1 MPKPYSMDFRERVAA
16 LYDQGY
22 ETAEVCDAMGCCPSW
37 ARRLMQRR
45 RERGGLRPIAPDRP
59 DQRTYGDADERTIR
73 GLIAATPDATPAEV
87 VAAPGKPAH
96 AGTASRTPG
105 RLGLPRK
112 KSPAAPASRA
122 GRT

>member
-1 MPKPYSMDFRERVAA
+1 MPKPYSTDFRERVAA

-22 ETAEVCDAMGCCPSW
+22 ETAEVCDVMGCCPSW

-45 RERGGLRPIAPDRP
+45 RERGSLRPITPDRP

-73 GLIAATPDATPAEV
+73 GLIAATPDATLAEV
-87 VAAPGKPAH
+87 VAALGKPAH
-96 AGTASRTPG
+96 ACTASRTPG

-112 KSPAAPASRA
+112 KSRRGPPSGT